1 MDLLS
6 IFLGLI
12 VLGGILYLMRKFL
25 ETYYDELLRFF
36 LIIFAIFVIIQ
47 LIVVSLI
54 YFELIDYNYTIFEKI
69 IYYNLIWAVPLG
81 LLFVLV
87 RERCTICKSF
97 ETTIHEK
104 SKSTGRYYT
113 TGSGNF
119 ETSTLIDEHLYEV
132 HFICNNC
139 SHEYYRYEL
148 REDNSSKVKIL
159 SEKEAKKYLKEHG
172 ASDIFIASL
181 IGLYFFCA

>member
-1 MDLLS
+1 MDVLS

-54 YFELIDYNYTIFEKI
+54 YFELIDYTYTIFEKI

-81 LLFVLV
+81 LLFGLV
-87 RERCTICKSF
+87 RERCTVCKSF
-97 ETTIHEK
+97 ETTIDEK
-104 SKSTGRYYT
+104 ILVSKSTGRYHT
-113 TGSGNF
+113 TGSGDF
-119 ETSTLIDEHLYEV
+119 ETSTPIDEHSLPFFKTSKTTFLIPSSYDTD
-132 HFICNNC
+132 CN
-139 SHEYYRYEL
+139 SFPPL
-148 REDNSSKVKIL
+148 
-159 SEKEAKKYLKEHG
+159 KYKLLMY
-172 ASDIFIASL
+172 S
-181 IGLYFFCA
+181 